1 MQPTVSQPG
10 AEARFRGHLRSRK
23 GANSMCGIA
32 GVIERGVRSAALLEG
47 IARRMAA
54 PLVHRGPDA
63 DGAWTDAA
71 AGVGIGHRRLSIIDL
86 SPAGAQP
93 MVSASGRLAISY
105 NGEIYNAAERFSGTF
120 EEAADEFFG
129 GYSRHVSADRLL
141 NHPVLEHG
149 SFAKDL
155 IPPARP
161 RLAALPERRYPA
173 SSGNDRRFRSA
184 RQTPG

>member
-1 MQPTVSQPG
+1 
-10 AEARFRGHLRSRK
+10 
-23 GANSMCGIA
+23 MCGIA
-32 GVIERGVRSAALLEG
+32 GVMERGVRSAALLEG

-155 IPPARP
+155 IHRLVPVLPRFLRGGIRRLPGMTGDSDPLDKRPAKVNP
-161 RLAALPERRYPA
+161 
-173 SSGNDRRFRSA
+173 
-184 RQTPG
+184 